1 MATGYCEIL
10 RRRHLLRM
18 GASELVQ
25 TTYAGNRASDGGLI
39 RVRDVV
45 ARKPDACI
53 FEPLVEDP
61 NRGSNASRA
70 EILHVYSS
78 LADAGI
84 LPIALFLPDPVHRSP
99 KIWPA
104 YPMHREICD
113 EAGIPV
119 IEIVLEDGLEL
130 EGNFVSV
137 HTLKPGA
144 LIHARRIAD
153 AIADI
158 RSRKPSVRSIAR
170 SLKSKKS
177 SLCMREVNFPDHQA
191 LRSFTLN
198 IDAEKPAG
206 LRIILQQ
213 TIGPHSPVLKINLTG
228 QQPAHCSLWDP
239 FCHYERPSYASLYD
253 GNVEA
258 GRSSLTLSCDAE
270 EPNYANAR
278 RTRDTWPDAESRYMK
293 PLGPLFLVSDKPL
306 TANLVTVTP
315 FTPNREVVGDVLPE
329 CRQ

>member
-1 MATGYCEIL
+1 M
-10 RRRHLLRM
+10 RM

-119 IEIVLEDGLEL
+119 EEAKRRMVTEKQAMARFTTPEQIGATAVFLCSDGASTIT
-130 EGNFVSV
+130 GASISV
-137 HTLKPGA
+137 
-144 LIHARRIAD
+144 
-153 AIADI
+153 
-158 RSRKPSVRSIAR
+158 
-170 SLKSKKS
+170 
-177 SLCMREVNFPDHQA
+177 
-191 LRSFTLN
+191 
-198 IDAEKPAG
+198 
-206 LRIILQQ
+206 
-213 TIGPHSPVLKINLTG
+213 
-228 QQPAHCSLWDP
+228 
-239 FCHYERPSYASLYD
+239 D
-253 GNVEA
+253 GGWVA
-258 GRSSLTLSCDAE
+258 
-270 EPNYANAR
+270 
-278 RTRDTWPDAESRYMK
+278 
-293 PLGPLFLVSDKPL
+293 
-306 TANLVTVTP
+306 
-315 FTPNREVVGDVLPE
+315 
-329 CRQ
+329 Q